1 MRIKETKV
9 FQFDELSDR
18 AKERA
23 REWYRSASVG
33 DDFWHEYILE
43 DFADIAKHC
52 GWSLA
57 TRTHSRSGDAVYFRG
72 FWSQGDGAC
81 FAGDWHARDVDVPN
95 LLKHAPQ
102 DNELARIVDGFA
114 TLAHEF
120 PESSGTSSQPR
131 GRYSHEYSPTIDWDD
146 GADRDDE
153 EHSRAEWDAIRATTA
168 EHGETFTE
176 LARELMRWLYRRLE
190 SAWESEISAEC
201 VDENI
206 RCNGYEF
213 EEDGS
218 RA

>member
-1 MRIKETKV
+1 MRIVKTKV

-18 AKERA
+18 AKEKA
-23 REWYRSASVG
+23 REWYREASAG
-33 DDFWHEYILE
+33 DDFRHECILD
-43 DFADIAKHC
+43 DFADIAKYC

-57 TRTHSRSGDAVYFRG
+57 TRAHSRSGKAMYFRG

-102 DNELARIVDGFA
+102 DNDLARIVDGFA

-120 PESSGTSSQPR
+120 PESSGTSSQPH
-131 GRYSHEYSPTIDWDD
+131 GHYVHEYSTALDWGD
-146 GADRDDE
+146 GVDRDDE

-176 LARELMRWLYRRLE
+176 LARDLMRWLYRRLE
-190 SAWESEISAEC
+190 SAWESENSDKT

-206 RCNGYEF
+206 RCNEYEF
-213 EEDGS
+213 TEDGE